1 MGQLNKIITFS
12 AKFSKKKFSYFHKQ
26 QGNYAEQMKKNCH
39 FYFIIW
45 NLQPCIKLYLI
56 ILIIISRLRIRS
68 ISFSLCCP
76 IFWAIQEWI
85 IVLPIVTIFTVYPTT
100 FIITVFICSSIIS
113 FSFIISSSG
122 TTISTFF
129 ICSSTAPI
137 CIIVICRSTLSFSFI
152 ISSSATTISTLFN
165 CSSIASIT
173 FICRFSISIT
183 FICFSF
189 IIGITLV

>member
-1 MGQLNKIITFS
+1 
-12 AKFSKKKFSYFHKQ
+12 
-26 QGNYAEQMKKNCH
+26 MKKTVCQ
-39 FYFIIW
+39 FYLTIW

-56 ILIIISRLRIRS
+56 ILIIISRLCIIS

-85 IVLPIVTIFTVYPTT
+85 IVLPIVTIFTVYLTT
-100 FIITVFICSSIIS
+100 FIIAVF
-113 FSFIISSSG
+113 
-122 TTISTFF
+122 
-129 ICSSTAPI
+129 I
-137 CIIVICRSTLSFSFI
+137 CIIVIFSSIISFSFI

-173 FICRFSISIT
+173 SICRFSISIT
-183 FICFSF
+183 FNCFSF